1 MCLIPGN
8 TKLTSLQDM
17 FKSREYE
24 TNLNADVFKPREYE
38 TNLTAR
44 CV

>member
-1 MCLIPGN
+1 
-8 TKLTSLQDM
+8 M